1 MLAKS
6 AALRYKFAPKV
17 RYVHLKYSADFLSA
31 TYGNHNHLAGYM
43 KMAIPLLQIEEK
55 YNWDRIAQ
63 QTIQV
68 YRKALVHGAKR
79 KGQRGKGR

>member
-1 MLAKS
+1 MVIYL
-6 AALRYKFAPKV
+6 
-17 RYVHLKYSADFLSA
+17 YSKLLHDVP
-31 TYGNHNHLAGYM
+31 Y
-43 KMAIPLLQIEEK
+43 AIRGQKIAEQQQQEICNQIEEK
-55 YNWDRIAQ
+55 YNWDRIAE